1 MRELDGV
8 GTVYGHDGQVFGA
21 VALVA
26 YDVATGDVYSA
37 AVNNSQYVSVDGQ
50 VPSTIWELVP
60 KLHKIATDNR

>member
-1 MRELDGV
+1 VL
-8 GTVYGHDGQVFGA
+8 GA